1 MRVIVYSTSVR
12 IAGDLRARRATMKAR
27 PLRLKLA
34 AIARGKMEAPSSD
47 HIFAHYIVNLINLG

>member
-1 MRVIVYSTSVR
+1 
-12 IAGDLRARRATMKAR
+12 MKSR